1 MSAFFIHYQIKNTM
15 LDIQKKKS
23 NSFFV
28 LLSLP
33 STAMGFA
40 LSVQISALSWILS
53 TKYGL
58 DIHEIGIVWA
68 AGPIAGIVAQPIVGL
83 VSDKLWFMGGRRR
96 PWIVVG
102 SLLAALMLLALPNLE
117 IVQKIFV
124 SGSDPKAG
132 LLTIAVIVA
141 LLLDL
146 SINVSLNPT
155 RSLVADCTTLEERSK
170 GYTWMQTISGSFG
183 MLAYFIGG
191 TMGNL
196 ALIYIGAI
204 ITLLAAIIPA
214 FLIEE
219 PRHLA
224 NTEETKK
231 EDGASTGKDILVS
244 LFPLFGLL
252 IYGIY
257 VLVTKLFGITIPG
270 RVHLLGM
277 DLSIIEFT
285 SLAIFVVTTLMVL
298 TNALRIPKKANEYQ
312 KVLLAHSLTWVGV
325 QTMFI
330 YAFFFLSFTFINQ
343 KVELTPD
350 TLDRVVSI
358 SDNVLTGI
366 ENDDPKVLKD
376 IQFPDPKS
384 NSKVFTQQ
392 NIEEIKDNLPAIKE
406 VRGKSGKTNSMAFF
420 ILSLVSALLPAFV
433 LNPIAERIGMVKTHY
448 IAIFIMAIGYGGIF
462 FIANTAILY
471 YMFIA
476 IAGIGWG
483 SVVSLPFAIMSEK
496 VDQTKMGLYM
506 GIFNLSVVLPQLV
519 ASFKMGEVVNNAAD
533 KSIVFGICMITL
545 AISGVLWMFVKN
557 EKVAKK

>member
-1 MSAFFIHYQIKNTM
+1 M

-23 NSFFV
+23 NAFFV

-68 AGPIAGIVAQPIVGL
+68 AGPIAGIIAQPIVGL
-83 VSDKLWFMGGRRR
+83 ISDKLWFMGGRRR
-96 PWIVVG
+96 PWIVIG
-102 SLLAALMLLALPNLE
+102 SLLAAMMLLALPNLE
-117 IVQKIFV
+117 IIQKIFV

-170 GYTWMQTISGSFG
+170 GFTWMQTISGSFG

-219 PRHLA
+219 PRHLD
-224 NTEETKK
+224 NTEATKK
-231 EDGASTGKDILVS
+231 EDGASTGKDIIVS
-244 LFPLFGLL
+244 LFPLIGLL

-257 VLVTKLFGITIPG
+257 VLVTRLFGITVPG

-298 TNALRIPKKANEYQ
+298 TNALRIPKNANEYQ

-330 YAFFFLSFTFINQ
+330 YALFFISERMGLGGDAAG
-343 KVELTPD
+343 KV
-350 TLDRVVSI
+350 
-358 SDNVLTGI
+358 
-366 ENDDPKVLKD
+366 
-376 IQFPDPKS
+376 
-384 NSKVFTQQ
+384 
-392 NIEEIKDNLPAIKE
+392 
-406 VRGKSGKTNSMAFF
+406 NSMAFF

-448 IAIFIMAIGYGGIF
+448 IAIFIMALGYGGIF
-462 FIANTAILY
+462 FIANSAVLY
-471 YMFIA
+471 YIFIA

-533 KSIVFGICMITL
+533 KSIVFGICMVTL